1 MTISPVSAVSFR
13 NNYNQVNFGSK
24 HKKDEGNHSSRP
36 AGTLMK
42 SVPLAALIAMSP
54 LVGAQ
59 AQLINGITPNEKI
72 VKSMTYK
79 DPDKDGCDIL
89 FISNDGNDSNAEA
102 IVLQHGML
110 AKYSRPVNGV
120 RKNILKRENERQYL
134 DTLKIVHERVKY
146 SDGTITKPTTK
157 YVVSGPCIRDVFN
170 MDIDNGLRNVINP
183 KSTIINHTEYV
194 IDKELYDFLL
204 PFMEKN
210 SVKTEERV
218 SKAYERSLY
227 DELKSR
233 GL

>member
-1 MTISPVSAVSFR
+1 MAISPVSAVSFR

-24 HKKDEGNHSSRP
+24 HRKEEENYSSRP

-42 SVPLAALIAMSP
+42 SIPLAALIAMSP

-59 AQLINGITPNEKI
+59 AQLIKGITPNEKI
-72 VKSMTYK
+72 VKSLTYK
-79 DPDKDGCDIL
+79 NPDKDGCDIL

-102 IVLQHGML
+102 IVLEHGEL
-110 AKYSRPVNGV
+110 TKYSRSFNGV

-157 YVVSGPCIRDVFN
+157 YVVSGPCISDVFH

-183 KSTIINHTEYV
+183 KSTVTNHAEYV

-210 SVKTEERV
+210 SVKTESRTV
-218 SKAYERSLY
+218 NAV
-227 DELKSR
+227 ELPTIEDR
-233 GL
+233 ILMGM